1 MNCCATWKARW
12 GTETKNSSTVRSVA
26 IDSCFPRRASP
37 PLSQDRVH
45 FACEH
50 AAMRVRV
57 NAHAAACARAIAS
70 CIAHLAEPL
79 TTQAVAQ
86 RISVV
91 IFRKYM
97 EAMHESMQSKDN
109 RIMWLLRQLEEARAD
124 AQILRLAPPRDA
136 DASDYDLYQSRLA
149 ASDREQLRAKDRML
163 ELYDE
168 REEDNQH
175 AVHQLHETVRFLTQ
189 RVDALLIVQV

>member
-12 GTETKNSSTVRSVA
+12 GTETMDSITVRSVV
-26 IDSCFPRRASP
+26 IEFCFLKRADTTAFTRPRA
-37 PLSQDRVH
+37 LW
-45 FACEH
+45 
-50 AAMRVRV
+50 
-57 NAHAAACARAIAS
+57 HAAACMRPNARLRACARASAAS
-70 CIAHLAEPL
+70 IAHLAVPS
-79 TTQAVAQ
+79 TTQAVAE

-109 RIMWLLRQLEEARAD
+109 RIMWLLRQLEEARAE
-124 AQILRLAPPRDA
+124 AQILRLAPPRDG

-168 REEDNQH
+168 REEENQR
-175 AVHQLHETVRFLTQ
+175 AVYQLHETVRILTQ
-189 RVDALLIVQV
+189 RVDALLLVQV